1 MKRIVWTDPARR
13 DVRNLSKPI
22 AMQIL
27 SALHRFAKSGAGDV
41 KALQGREELRLRIG
55 DYRLFFL
62 CPDSD
67 TIEIRRVLHR
77 GEAYR

>member
-1 MKRIVWTDPARR
+1 VKRIVWTDPART
-13 DVRNLSKPI
+13 DVRSLSKPT
-22 AMQIL
+22 AVHIL
-27 SALHRFAKSGAGDV
+27 SALHRFAESGTGDV

-55 DYRLFFL
+55 DYRLFFV

-67 TIEIRRVLHR
+67 TIEIRRVRHR